1 MLGGSGDLGDDGFMD
16 FADFSDFSDAEDDSV
31 GNGGSPGA
39 RRVSFAPLAFS
50 GAGSSGT
57 VTYCNDTE
65 LNLVAD
71 VRGGE
76 PLPPGVT
83 IGGSGNPVLEEDHS
97 GEMAISL
104 QVSLARRARP
114 PHTPRL

>member
-50 GAGSSGT
+50 GAIVLLSSS
-57 VTYCNDTE
+57 TE
-65 LNLVAD
+65 LALYRA
-71 VRGGE
+71 
-76 PLPPGVT
+76 
-83 IGGSGNPVLEEDHS
+83 
-97 GEMAISL
+97 
-104 QVSLARRARP
+104 VSV
-114 PHTPRL
+114 H